1 MLSTEQTIETML
13 EEEHQCRLAFD
24 ESESSMMDTSGVFD
38 QEEKVCD
45 ISADLTGDEAQ
56 NDIEIQNAEL
66 QGMVNKLH

>member
-1 MLSTEQTIETML
+1 MLSIEQTIETML

-45 ISADLTGDEAQ
+45 ISADLTGDEA
-56 NDIEIQNAEL
+56 
-66 QGMVNKLH
+66 